1 MTEAHRAISQLRAG
15 FVALARTTFDVAL
28 ADDVMRAA
36 RAALERAGFALIG
49 DARLATDLDELDA
62 IARAFVG
69 EPLDVLI
76 ALQATFTDSSF
87 AVRLAERC
95 DAPLL
100 MWAVP
105 EARTGGRLRLNS
117 LCGINLAGHALKLRG
132 VNYHWLYAPPDDA
145 QAVAQVT
152 AIAKAGRAR
161 RRLRRA
167 RLGVIG
173 QHPAGF
179 DSCHLDA
186 ERLCR
191 QLGVDVVRFDL
202 STVFERARAVNGHI
216 GALREQL
223 GARIGNLDTLARE
236 PVNGTLAVYVALK
249 QLAEESRCDALAV
262 RCWPEF
268 FTDLGCAAC
277 GAMAL
282 LNTDGLPC
290 GCEADANGALTQ
302 LILQWISGEPA
313 FGTDLVECNAQEDS
327 AVVWHCGQAPLT
339 MADPRGGVQGGL
351 HSNRRLPLVME
362 FALKPGR
369 VTIARLSRSGGD
381 LRLIIGGGEML
392 AAPPSFSGTS
402 GVLRF
407 DRPVRDV
414 LATIMEEGLEHHIAL
429 TYGDH
434 TAALYA
440 LAKML
445 GMPVLSLC

>member
-1 MTEAHRAISQLRAG
+1 MTHLVHALRAG
-15 FVALARTTFDVAL
+15 FVAFARTTFDVAL
-28 ADDVMRAA
+28 ADEVMRAA
-36 RAALERAGFALIG
+36 RAALERAGFTLIG
-49 DARLATDLDELDA
+49 DACLATDPDELNA
-62 IARAFVG
+62 IARAFAH
-69 EPLDVLI
+69 EPLDVLV

-117 LCGINLAGHALKLRG
+117 LCGINLAGHALKRRG
-132 VNYHWLYAPPDDA
+132 VNYHWLYAPPDDPQTIA
-145 QAVAQVT
+145 QVRAVAQ
-152 AIAKAGRAR
+152 AGRAR
-161 RRLRRA
+161 RLLRSA

-179 DSCHLDA
+179 DSCQLDA
-186 ERLCR
+186 ARLR
-191 QLGVDVVRFDL
+191 QRLGVDVTHFAL
-202 STVFERARAVNGHI
+202 SDVFERARAVNGHI

-223 GARIGNLDTLARE
+223 GARIANLDALAPE

-249 QLAEESRCDALAV
+249 QLAEALRCDALAV

-268 FTDLGCAAC
+268 FTELGCAAC

-290 GCEADANGALTQ
+290 GCEADANGALSQ

-313 FGTDLVECNAQEDS
+313 FGTDLVECNPQENS

-339 MADPRGGVQGGL
+339 MADPREGIRGGL

-369 VTIARLSRSGGD
+369 VTIARLSQSRDD
-381 LRLIIGGGEML
+381 LRLVIGSGEML
-392 AAPPSFSGTS
+392 DAPPSFSGTS

-407 DRPVRDV
+407 DRPVGDV
-414 LATIMEEGLEHHIAL
+414 LATIMEEGLEHHVAL
-429 TYGDH
+429 AYGDH
-434 TAALYA
+434 TAALHA
-440 LAKML
+440 LARML
-445 GMPVLSLC
+445 GMPTLRL

>member
-1 MTEAHRAISQLRAG
+1 MTTAHCATETLRVG
-15 FVALARTTFDVAL
+15 FIALARTTFDVAW
-28 ADDVMRAA
+28 ANEVTRAG
-36 RAALERAGFALIG
+36 RAALEHAGFALIG

-62 IARAFVG
+62 MARALAD
-69 EPLDVLI
+69 EPLDALI
-76 ALQATFTDSSF
+76 AFQATFTDSSF

-95 DAPLL
+95 KAPLL
-100 MWAVP
+100 MWAAP

-117 LCGINLAGHALKLRG
+117 LCGINLAAHALRLRG
-132 VNYHWLYAPPDDA
+132 VNYHWLYASPDDA
-145 QAVAQVT
+145 QAIAQITAVAR
-152 AIAKAGRAR
+152 AGRVR
-161 RRLRRA
+161 HRLRTA

-173 QHPAGF
+173 QHPDGF

-186 ERLCR
+186 ERLHQ
-191 QLGVDVVRFDL
+191 QLGVDVVHFDL
-202 STVFERARAVNGHI
+202 SAVFERARAVNGQV

-223 GARIGNLDTLARE
+223 GARIAGLDALPRE
-236 PVNGTLAVYVALK
+236 PVDGTLAVYAALK

-268 FTDLGCAAC
+268 FTELGCAAC

-282 LNTDGLPC
+282 LNTDCLPC

-302 LILQWISGEPA
+302 LILQWISNEPA
-313 FGTDLVECNAQEDS
+313 FGTDLVECNTQENS

-339 MADPRGGVQGGL
+339 MADPRGGIRGGL

-369 VTIARLSRSGGD
+369 VTIARLSQSGGD
-381 LRLIIGGGEML
+381 LRLVVGGGEML

-407 DRPVRDV
+407 DRPAGDV
-414 LATIMEEGLEHHIAL
+414 LSTIMAEGLEHHIAL

-434 TAALYA
+434 TAALRA

-445 GMPVLSLC
+445 NMPALSL

>member
-1 MTEAHRAISQLRAG
+1 MTEAHRSTDPLRVG
-15 FVALARTTFDVAL
+15 FIALARTTFDVAL
-28 ADDVMRAA
+28 AGDVMRAA
-36 RAALERAGFALIG
+36 RAALEHAGFALIG

-62 IARAFVG
+62 MACALAD
-69 EPLDVLI
+69 EPLDALI
-76 ALQATFTDSSF
+76 AFQATFTDSSF

-132 VNYHWLYAPPDDA
+132 VNYHWVYALPDDA
-145 QAVAQVT
+145 QAIAQIAAV
-152 AIAKAGRAR
+152 AKAGRV
-161 RRLRRA
+161 RRLLRTA

-186 ERLCR
+186 ERLHQR
-191 QLGVDVVRFDL
+191 LGVDVVHFDL
-202 STVFERARAVNGHI
+202 SAVFERARAVNGQI
-216 GALREQL
+216 GALREQI
-223 GARIGNLDTLARE
+223 GAQVGNLDALARE
-236 PVNGTLAVYVALK
+236 PTNGTLAVYAALK
-249 QLAEESRCDALAV
+249 RLAEESRCDALAV

-282 LNTDGLPC
+282 LNTDCLPC
-290 GCEADANGALTQ
+290 GCEADANGTLTQ
-302 LILQWISGEPA
+302 LILQWISNEPA
-313 FGTDLVECNAQEDS
+313 FGTDLVECNTQENS

-339 MADPRGGVQGGL
+339 MANPRDGIRGGL

-369 VTIARLSRSGGD
+369 VTIARLSQSGGD
-381 LRLIIGGGEML
+381 LRMIIGSGEML
-392 AAPPSFSGTS
+392 DAPPNFSGTS

-414 LATIMEEGLEHHIAL
+414 LTTIMEEGLEHHIAL

-434 TAALYA
+434 TAALRA

-445 GMPVLSLC
+445 NMPALSL

>member
-1 MTEAHRAISQLRAG
+1 MTEAHRSTDQLRAG
-15 FVALARTTFDVAL
+15 FIALARTTFDVAL
-28 ADDVMRAA
+28 ASDVMRAA
-36 RAALERAGFALIG
+36 RAALEHAGFALIG
-49 DARLATDLDELDA
+49 DTRLATDLDELDA
-62 IARAFVG
+62 MACALADA
-69 EPLDVLI
+69 PLDALI
-76 ALQATFTDSSF
+76 AFQATFTDSSF

-132 VNYHWLYAPPDDA
+132 VNYHWVYAPPDDA
-145 QAVAQVT
+145 QAIAQIAAV
-152 AIAKAGRAR
+152 AKAGRV
-161 RRLRRA
+161 RRLLRTA

-179 DSCHLDA
+179 DSCHLDV
-186 ERLCR
+186 ERLR
-191 QLGVDVVRFDL
+191 QRLGIDVVHFEL
-202 STVFERARAVNGHI
+202 PAVFERARAINGRI
-216 GALREQL
+216 GALRERI
-223 GARIGNLDTLARE
+223 GAQVGNLDALARE
-236 PVNGTLAVYVALK
+236 PTNGTLAVYAALK

-282 LNTDGLPC
+282 LNTDCLPC

-313 FGTDLVECNAQEDS
+313 FGTDLVECNAQENS

-339 MADPRGGVQGGL
+339 MANPHDGIRGGL

-369 VTIARLSRSGGD
+369 VTIARLSQSGGD
-381 LRLIIGGGEML
+381 LRMVIGSGEML
-392 AAPPSFSGTS
+392 DASPSFSGTS

-429 TYGDH
+429 AYGDH
-434 TAALYA
+434 TAALRA
-440 LAKML
+440 LAKL
-445 GMPVLSLC
+445 LNMPAVSL